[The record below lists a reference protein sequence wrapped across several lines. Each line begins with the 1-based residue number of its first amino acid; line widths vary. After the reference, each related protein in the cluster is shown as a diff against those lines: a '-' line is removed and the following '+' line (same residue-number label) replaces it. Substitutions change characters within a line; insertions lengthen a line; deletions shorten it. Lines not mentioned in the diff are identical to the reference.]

1 MGAPTVRKRQLPSRS
16 FRMQA
21 ISPFLLEASHAK
33 RAATRASPFYP
44 AALYY
49 RHSFLHYR
57 YQALYYRHQTTVYR
71 RGCPSFSLPR
81 GKKLGARWGGRP
93 ARRTS
98 RCNSSEGGEQ
108 SRAKVF
114 CPSGVKVYYE
124 LGLRLFCRRGDF
136 SIPFSCGKDA
146 TPQTAQAP
154 LQSAGVLFEALLH
167 SVCLKLCLN
176 ASP

>member
-1 MGAPTVRKRQLPSRS
+1 
-16 FRMQA
+16 
-21 ISPFLLEASHAK
+21 
-33 RAATRASPFYP
+33 
-44 AALYY
+44 
-49 RHSFLHYR
+49 
-57 YQALYYRHQTTVYR
+57 
-71 RGCPSFSLPR
+71 
-81 GKKLGARWGGRP
+81 LGARWGGRP